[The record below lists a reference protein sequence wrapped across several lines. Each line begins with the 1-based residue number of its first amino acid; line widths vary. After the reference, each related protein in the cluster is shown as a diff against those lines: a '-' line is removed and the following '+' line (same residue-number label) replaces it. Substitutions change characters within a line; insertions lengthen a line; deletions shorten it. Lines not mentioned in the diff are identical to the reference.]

1 MFRKMQKVLSILLTL
16 CLLLS
21 SVPVTAFAAEE
32 AGTEATTTNGYY
44 DANGN
49 WVAGGTGTATYD
61 VDGTSVTLSKTAT
74 PVAGQENTFLIT
86 LKVSTSTT
94 TTIYTDGGAVVLV
107 IDTSSSMQSCAECG
121 SRNGHSNGCTG
132 GQTRLNAAKIA
143 AQNFVLNY
151 AGSDP
156 AAARMLAIVTF
167 DGGYRTNMSWANV
180 AGGSGSNSYDAAMST
195 ISGLGS
201 STGTNMEGGLYTALG
216 LLGNSV
222 VSSFSSKN
230 VVLLSDGAPTSRIGS
245 SGISAS
251 KTNCDAAANQAAAIK
266 ATGAKLYTVCFGAA
280 RDTAYTGGPTVSA
293 FLSGQVATSG
303 CAYDADNSSELYA
316 AFRAISNSI
325 TSGLSGL
332 GWTATDPMA
341 DNISVVGGTSGNF
354 SSTDGDTYTW
364 TLTNAETMVEGNKT
378 TYVYTYQYTIKLD
391 PQGQTFEEGK
401 FFPTN
406 DRTYLNIGDE
416 QLEFPVPGVKGV
428 LPRTDVSVTKVWD
441 DMDDQDRLRTDSVT
455 VQLMEGERRIGEPV
469 VLDASNNW
477 SYTWDAETYD
487 LIAMS
492 KGQVHQYTVVE
503 LEVPKDYEVSYSK
516 NGDFNLIVTNT
527 HEVYKKDITVT
538 KTWDDAN
545 NQDGIRPASITI
557 NLLADGEVVA
567 SAELNADNEWTY
579 TFQGFEVNKDGV
591 EIVYT
596 IEEAVVPEGYTASVD
611 GYTVTNSH
619 ETAKVD
625 VTVNKIWDDAE
636 NQDGKRP
643 NSVTVE
649 LYANGQPTGKKL
661 AITGNSWSATFTGL
675 DEFANGQ
682 RIVYTVV
689 EEAVAGYTTA
699 YSEDTLTITNTHA
712 PETISISGTKTWND
726 NNDQDGA
733 RPESITINLL
743 KNGQVIETK
752 TVTAEDGWAWTFE
765 GLYKYEA
772 GELINYSIVEEAVEG
787 YTASYNGYDVTNTH
801 TPEQTSVTVVKA
813 WDDANNQDGFR
824 PNDITVV
831 LLADGVDTGKT
842 LVLNAGNNWTGSF
855 TELDVYVNGNKIV
868 YTVQEIAVDKYETVI
883 SGDQNIGYTITNT
896 HAPETVEV
904 SGTKTWVD
912 NDNQDG
918 KRPAS
923 ITINLLANG
932 EIIDSVEVTEEDA
945 WTWTFTELPK
955 YQSGEVIT
963 YSITENAVEEYVT
976 TYDGFNVINTHA
988 PEQTAVTV
996 TKSWQDAND
1005 QDGIRPNDITVVLLA
1020 NGEPTGETMILS
1032 EGNNWT
1038 GTFTD
1043 LDKYL
1048 EGQVI
1053 AYTVEELKITGYVSQ
1068 ITGNAADGYIIT
1080 NIHTPETVT
1089 ISGAK
1094 TWVDNDN
1101 QDGKRPASITI
1112 NLLADGKVI
1121 ETVTVT
1127 EAEEWTWSFENL
1139 PKYRDHGVQIIYTIT
1154 ENAVDEYYTAINGY
1168 DVTNTHDIEKTSVS
1182 VTKAWVDSNDQ
1193 DGYRPESITVV
1204 LLANGEDTGKTLIL
1218 TASNNWAGTFTE
1230 LDKYADGEEIVYTIQ
1245 ELEVSEYNT
1254 VITGTQANGYT
1265 ITNSHT
1271 TETVSVSGTKTWV
1284 DNDNQDGFRPE
1295 SITINLLADGKVIET
1310 ITVTEE
1316 DEWTWSFEN
1325 LPKYRDHGTLIE
1337 YSITENAVEDYS
1349 TTYNGFNVTNTHTP
1363 EQTSVTVTKQW
1374 IDNNDQD
1381 GIRPNDITVILLA
1394 NGEPTGETLVLS
1406 AGNNWTGSFTELDK
1420 YAAGEII
1427 VYTVEE
1433 LKIEGYETVITG
1445 SQNAGYSITNS
1456 HTPETVKVEGAKTW
1470 VDANN
1475 QDGFRPESITINLL
1489 ADGVVIETIEVTEE
1503 EGWAWS
1509 FENLPKYKDHGT
1521 LIVYA
1526 ITEEGIEDYTT
1537 TYNGY
1542 DVTNTHTPE
1551 ETSVTVTKAWAD
1563 ANDQDGIRPES
1574 ITVKLR
1580 ANGEDTGKTLVL
1592 TAANNWTGSFTELD
1606 KYAEGEI
1613 IVYTVE
1619 ELEIAGYASVITGD
1633 QNSGY
1638 TVTNTH
1644 TPETI
1649 SVSGTKTWIDA
1660 DNQDG
1665 FRPESITINLLADG
1679 KVIDTITVTEADDWS
1694 WTFENLPKYK
1704 DHGTEIVYS
1713 ITEDAVEDYTTTY
1726 NGNNVTNTHT
1736 PEQTSVTVSKA
1747 WVDNN
1752 DQDGIRPNDI
1762 TVILLANG
1770 EDTGKTLILS
1780 SGNNWTGSFT
1790 ELDKYADGEI
1800 IVYTVEELKIEG
1812 YETVITG
1819 DQNTGYSIT
1828 NSHTPETVK
1837 VEGNK
1842 TWVDENNQDGFRP
1855 ASITINLLADGIIID
1870 TITVTEE
1877 DGWVWSFE
1885 NLPKYKDHGTLIEYS
1900 ITEESVED
1908 YTTTYNGYN
1917 VTNSHTPE
1925 QTSVTVT
1932 KAWADANNQDGIRPN
1947 DITVILL
1954 ANGED
1959 TGKTLILSSG
1969 NNWTGSFTELD
1980 KYADGEIIVYTVEEL
1995 KIEGYETVITG
2006 DQNSG
2011 YIVTNTHTP
2020 ETIAISGEKT
2030 WDDNDNQ
2037 DGFRPESITINLLA
2051 NGKVVQTITVTE
2063 ADGWVW
2069 TFENLPKFE
2078 NGVEIVYAITENAVE
2093 DYSTIYDGFNVT
2105 NIHTPEEISISV
2117 AKAWIDNDD
2126 QDGIRPDSIQVILLA
2141 DGVPTGETLTLRAED
2156 GWAGSFVE
2164 LPKYSDGVEIEYT
2177 VEEVAVEGYHTLI
2190 IGDMVAGYIISNS
2203 HTPETIA
2210 ISGVKTW
2217 DDANNQDGVR
2227 PESITVNLL
2236 ANGEIVQTAIVTEAD
2251 NWSYT
2256 FENLPKYANHGVEVI
2271 YAIVEEAVE
2280 GYTTTYDGYNITN
2293 SYTPS
2298 EIGLTVTKAWADS
2311 DDKDGLRPDQVTIV
2325 LYANGELTDKTLVL
2339 TAEENWTGSFVGLPK
2354 YANGVEIV
2362 YTIGEVTVEGYN
2374 TVIRGDMVSGFVVT
2388 NSHTVIPQ
2396 TGDERTPALWM
2407 FMMISSVAV
2416 LAYLSYE
2423 DKKKRAVK

>member
-503 LEVPKDYEVSYSK
+503 LNVPADYEVSYSK

-2063 ADGWVW
+2063 ADGWAW